1 MESTFKYILCRLC
14 LCESASLMDIFE
26 ESYDHGFVIS
36 EVIEDLLH
44 FKVMKLRGLPW
55 LVCARCFEKLREFR
69 LFKIQCIDSKV
80 AFESRFL
87 IDGKHAI
94 NDQVEIRRVRKED
107 LEAEHERAL
116 YPQVELSRIKVER
129 GEIELEQEFYP
140 QVILET
146 VEEGDDALDNQT
158 TATDDAS
165 LLPKETTL
173 LAAKEEGGG
182 GGAVGGGCLGP
193 PLVVRAS
200 VRHFGCPCCGKSF
213 VKSSHLTRHIR
224 THTNERPFACDLCGK
239 RYIENSDLTSHK
251 MSHSGRRPFSC
262 PVCGKGFYRNS
273 HLNRHVNTHRAG
285 RATVEQPATM
295 DSAAVDVIGGLK
307 REEGEQD
314 ANVHFMGRLLEGN
327 NGCRPSVHNNHLQ
340 RLSWL
345 RDERLLLHPNGGSG
359 VKTELIGDVP
369 ADDYSP
375 ECGLADDG
383 SQGVNGLG
391 DVADGDSGKHCV
403 CSHCGKG
410 FGKSSQLLC
419 HARTHHSGE
428 LPFACG
434 DCGRRYVKASDLT
447 QHAKSHSAVKPHR
460 CVQCGKGFTKSS
472 HLKRHCITHTDERPY
487 SCAVCRKGFVE
498 SSDLNRH
505 MAVHTGTDEGVGAVE
520 YATQEG
526 RREYVCRLCGKG
538 FSFRS
543 NLVAHVRTHS
553 GSKPFVCEHC
563 GRGFAQSGNLRTH
576 LRVHT
581 GERPFAC
588 GVCHKRFSQKSTLNH
603 HAKTH

>member
-1 MESTFKYILCRLC
+1 MR
-14 LCESASLMDIFE
+14 
-26 ESYDHGFVIS
+26 G
-36 EVIEDLLH
+36 IEALYVRPLSGT
-44 FKVMKLRGLPW
+44 VLAQGLP
-55 LVCARCFEKLREFR
+55 ARPRAVRSLGGEEFQLRSLHAEVQAGGPPQVSPRNARRPARLQVRRLREGV
-69 LFKIQCIDSKV
+69 QHDECSAYPHEATQWSHV
-80 AFESRFL
+80 
-87 IDGKHAI
+87 
-94 NDQVEIRRVRKED
+94 QVS
-107 LEAEHERAL
+107 
-116 YPQVELSRIKVER
+116 P
-129 GEIELEQEFYP
+129 
-140 QVILET
+140 
-146 VEEGDDALDNQT
+146 
-158 TATDDAS
+158 
-165 LLPKETTL
+165 LPK
-173 LAAKEEGGG
+173 
-182 GGAVGGGCLGP
+182 
-193 PLVVRAS
+193 
-200 VRHFGCPCCGKSF
+200 
-213 VKSSHLTRHIR
+213 
-224 THTNERPFACDLCGK
+224 
-239 RYIENSDLTSHK
+239 
-251 MSHSGRRPFSC
+251 
-262 PVCGKGFYRNS
+262 
-273 HLNRHVNTHRAG
+273 
-285 RATVEQPATM
+285 
-295 DSAAVDVIGGLK
+295 
-307 REEGEQD
+307 
-314 ANVHFMGRLLEGN
+314 
-327 NGCRPSVHNNHLQ
+327 
-340 RLSWL
+340 
-345 RDERLLLHPNGGSG
+345 
-359 VKTELIGDVP
+359 
-369 ADDYSP
+369 
-375 ECGLADDG
+375 
-383 SQGVNGLG
+383 GLG

-520 YATQEG
+520 YAAQEG
-526 RREYVCRLCGKG
+526 RREYVCHLCGKG

-563 GRGFAQSGNLRTH
+563 GRGFAQSGNLCTH